1 MTSPLLSSRNSPRK
15 IISENSDTRSPV
27 SSRLSQLVSKF
38 EFLDAVAS
46 VGNSPRALPNSK
58 LVTAISPPSI
68 VGLTAS
74 KTSKWKS
81 QGPATT
87 RERSSID
94 SRFSPVRFATSSL
107 EPALTRRAQT
117 FGTKSPVVPISNADT
132 KSRQKSVAERRM
144 IFEAASEQPGKHG
157 PGSILLCIY

>member
-1 MTSPLLSSRNSPRK
+1 MTLPRK
-15 IISENSDTRSPV
+15 IISENSDIHSPA
-27 SSRLSQLVSKF
+27 SSRLAQLVSKF

-46 VGNSPRALPNSK
+46 VGTSPRASPKSRLA
-58 LVTAISPPSI
+58 TAISPPFVVS
-68 VGLTAS
+68 LTAS
-74 KTSKWKS
+74 KTPKRKS
-81 QGPATT
+81 QESTIT

-117 FGTKSPVVPISNADT
+117 FGTKSPIVSIRNADT

-144 IFEAASEQPGKHG
+144 IFEAASQQPGKHG
-157 PGSILLCIY
+157 AGSIPLCIY

>member
-15 IISENSDTRSPV
+15 VISENSDTRSPA
-27 SSRLSQLVSKF
+27 SSRLAQLISKF

-46 VGNSPRALPNSK
+46 VGNSPRASPNSK
-58 LVTAISPPSI
+58 LVTAISPPSV

-74 KTSKWKS
+74 KTPKRKS
-81 QGPATT
+81 QGSTIT

-117 FGTKSPVVPISNADT
+117 FGTKSPIVPISNTDT

-144 IFEAASEQPGKHG
+144 IFEAATEQPGKHG
-157 PGSILLCIY
+157 AGSIPLRIY